1 MSNARTLLNF
11 SGFVV
16 VWLLAYLAVGTVLTL
31 IFHGLAGGLADNGP
45 IILTFGPLILGGVM
59 VFGFLEFIIR
69 RVYFEM
75 NTEWY
80 EIPFTYLLVFG
91 VTLPIWLNIVSIM
104 LAALGFPEQAALY
117 YNSRYESFTPF
128 LKGAI
133 GGLMVLVAF
142 TYMVPFVK
150 KLRLSRL
157 EKELPH
163 IQCMYADINYH
174 FWKVWDDFKNGKSTK
189 PDSVFGSTEEIL
201 ILSQERRLFQA
212 WIKETEQKIFKLRP
226 AD

>member
-1 MSNARTLLNF
+1 MSSARTFVNF
-11 SGFVV
+11 LVFVV
-16 VWLLAYLAVGTVLTL
+16 AWSFAYLVVGMATVLV
-31 IFHGLAGGLADNGP
+31 FHGLARGIDGHGTT
-45 IILTFGPLILGGVM
+45 ILVFGPMILGGVV
-59 VFGFLEFIIR
+59 VFGLLESSIR
-69 RVYFEM
+69 RDYYKI
-75 NTEWY
+75 NTGWY
-80 EIPFTYLLVFG
+80 EVPFTYLLVFG

-157 EKELPH
+157 EKELRH
-163 IQCMYADINYH
+163 IQCMYSDINYH
-174 FWKVWDDFKNGKSTK
+174 FWRVWEDFKNGKSAM